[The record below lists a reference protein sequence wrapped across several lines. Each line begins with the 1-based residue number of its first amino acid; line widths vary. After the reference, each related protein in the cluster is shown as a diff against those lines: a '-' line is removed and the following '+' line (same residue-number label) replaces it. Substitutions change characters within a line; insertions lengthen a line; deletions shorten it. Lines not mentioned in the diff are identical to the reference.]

1 MTTSTQSSPTV
12 ATARGAVLIEPAADL
27 SELGSAAGGPLR
39 IAVITASVR
48 SERLGATVTDW
59 AAGRAAATGADIDL
73 LDLAECHLPSD
84 ELLQPGGG
92 RRSPIADRIEQAD
105 GFLVITPEYNHSY
118 PASLKQM
125 IDWHYAEW
133 MFKAATVLSYGA
145 QGGLLAAEHLRGVF
159 AELHVVTTRRV
170 VGLRAPWN
178 DVDAGVYVPPTG
190 VGKALD
196 EALGELAWW
205 AETLRTAR
213 HQRPSQR

>member
-1 MTTSTQSSPTV
+1 MTAPTQSSPAAPTALGTV
-12 ATARGAVLIEPAADL
+12 PLEPAVDP
-27 SELGSAAGGPLR
+27 SEKGSVPARPLR
-39 IAVITASVR
+39 IDVITASVR
-48 SERLGATVTDW
+48 SERLGATLTDW
-59 AAGRAAATGADIDL
+59 AAARAAATGADIDL
-73 LDLAECHLPSD
+73 LDLAECELPSD
-84 ELLQPGGG
+84 LLLQPGGG
-92 RRSPIADRIEQAD
+92 LRSPIAGRIEHAD
-105 GFLVITPEYNHSY
+105 GYLIVTPEYNHSY

-145 QGGLLAAEHLRGVF
+145 QGGLLATEHLRGVF

-190 VGKALD
+190 VDKALD

-213 HQRPSQR
+213 RQRPFQR